1 MAREEVSKRGGFI
14 AQLAVLAIMVI
25 LLGVVALVI
34 VNAAA
39 ALRVGGVV
47 SDLRAATQ
55 LAEASIDS
63 GEAQQKL
70 DQLVR
75 ATN

>member
-1 MAREEVSKRGGFI
+1 MLSGERRGAAR
-14 AQLAVLAIMVI
+14 
-25 LLGVVALVI
+25 ALVI

-39 ALRVGGVV
+39 ALRVGGVA
-47 SDLRAATQ
+47 SDLREAKQ

-63 GEAQQKL
+63 GEARKHL

>member
-1 MAREEVSKRGGFI
+1 MACVNAGVVR
-14 AQLAVLAIMVI
+14 AVLSGERRDAARSLVI
-25 LLGVVALVI
+25 L
-34 VNAAA
+34 NAAA
-39 ALRVGGVV
+39 ALRVGGVAG
-47 SDLRAATQ
+47 DLLAAAQ

-63 GEAQQKL
+63 GEAQVKL

>member
-1 MAREEVSKRGGFI
+1 MQRG
-14 AQLAVLAIMVI
+14 
-25 LLGVVALVI
+25 ALVI

-39 ALRVGGVV
+39 ALRVGGVA
-47 SDLRAATQ
+47 SDLREATR